1 MTCFVLP
8 ATVALAV
15 LLEVSA
21 CAPADRPAP
30 YTAAELAR
38 AAPANYGVVVT
49 IRPVPVHGEST
60 GASTGSV
67 ADSGVGV
74 GVATGGDVRD
84 TILGAMG
91 TAAGPGADPAFEFIL
106 REDTGQTISVVQ
118 ANEEGLRPGERV
130 VLSMGARTRLSRAA
144 N

>member
-60 GASTGSV
+60 GSAP
-67 ADSGVGV
+67 DSGVGP
-74 GVATGGDVRD
+74 AAGGDVRD

-91 TAAGPGADPAFEFIL
+91 TTAGPGAGADPAFEFIL
-106 REDTGQTISVVQ
+106 REDTGQTVSVVQ